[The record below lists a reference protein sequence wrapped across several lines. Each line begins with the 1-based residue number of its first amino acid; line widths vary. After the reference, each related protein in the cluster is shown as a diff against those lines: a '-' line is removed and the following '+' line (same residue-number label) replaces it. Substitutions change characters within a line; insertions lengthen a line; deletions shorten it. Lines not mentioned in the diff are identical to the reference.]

1 MTTRVLLAA
10 AAVAAG
16 SVAQAQYVPYYGYGY
31 GSTINPYTGT
41 LTQTSAGYN
50 PFTGAPTVVQSGY
63 NPYTGTMG
71 QTVAQYNPYTGTTVR
86 NDQAFNPYTGL
97 GYNFTNAY
105 NPYLYGRYG
114 YGVNPRPVYPAQYPH
129 TYPNVGSVGVTR
141 PTLPPRVVP
150 WNATAFKPGVGGW
163 RR

>member
-16 SVAQAQYVPYYGYGY
+16 SAAPAQYVPYYGYGY
-31 GSTINPYTGT
+31 GTSVNPYTGA
-41 LTQTSAGYN
+41 LTQTAAGYN

-63 NPYTGTMG
+63 NPFTGSVG

-105 NPYLYGRYG
+105 NPYLAGGYG
-114 YGVNPRPVYPAQYPH
+114 YGVNPYLGYSGLYPPRYPGVGTITAPRPVVA
-129 TYPNVGSVGVTR
+129 
-141 PTLPPRVVP
+141 PRVSSWSGAAV
-150 WNATAFKPGVGGW
+150 KPGVGIW